1 MLVLSRHIG
10 ESIII
15 DDNIK
20 IKIVSKR
27 GGQIRFGI
35 EAPAAV
41 LIYRE
46 EVYKKLLAAN
56 EAEETKKAEK
66 SEPLTEENI

>member
-1 MLVLSRHIG
+1 MLVLSRKIG
-10 ESIII
+10 ESVII

-35 EAPAAV
+35 EAPKSILV
-41 LIYRE
+41 YRE
-46 EVYKKLLAAN
+46 EVYKKLLDAKKAAN
-56 EAEETKKAEK
+56 
-66 SEPLTEENI
+66 TEEA